1 MNTLQDLLDDIEKLR
16 QNLHNLINENNINL
30 SEPEII
36 SASQTLDS
44 AISKYNEIVNKVI
57 EK

>member
-30 SEPEII
+30 SKPEII

-44 AISKYNEIVNKVI
+44 AIAKYNEIVNKVI
-57 EK
+57 DK